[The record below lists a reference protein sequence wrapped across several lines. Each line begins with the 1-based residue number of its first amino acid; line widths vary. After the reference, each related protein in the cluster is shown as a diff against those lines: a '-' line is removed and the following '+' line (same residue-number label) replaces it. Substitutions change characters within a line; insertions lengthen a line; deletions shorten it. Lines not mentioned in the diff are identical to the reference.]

1 MGTRVKQMTRGER
14 PLVHR
19 GGEGCTG
26 HGVRGSNDG
35 RWDPADPIVD
45 PCRNLRDDDEGLQ
58 DPANDEHIWPTLEE
72 EDAHKKHPPHAP
84 VFRFFPDKIVRS
96 TRCRSDMSFTLF

>member
-1 MGTRVKQMTRGER
+1 MKQMTRGER

-26 HGVRGSNDG
+26 HGVRGGNDG
-35 RWDPADPIVD
+35 RWDPADPELD

-58 DPANDEHIWPTLEE
+58 DPANDEYIWPTLEE
-72 EDAHKKHPPHAP
+72 EED
-84 VFRFFPDKIVRS
+84 D
-96 TRCRSDMSFTLF
+96 